1 MEKLVKPITVKHE
14 EFIDNLM
21 SLINGSGLPFFV
33 VESVLSNILR
43 NVSALRQQQYE
54 NDLKR
59 YEQMKDAIENVIKE
73 EAVGDNVQND
83 RKEVQVP

>member
-21 SLINGSGLPFFV
+21 NLINSSGLPFFV

-59 YEQMKDAIENVIKE
+59 YEQMKDAIENVTKE

-83 RKEVQVP
+83 RKEVQVS

>member
-21 SLINGSGLPFFV
+21 SLINTSGLPFFV

-43 NVSALRQQQYE
+43 DVSVLRQQQYE
-54 NDLKR
+54 KDLKR
-59 YEQMKDAIENVIKE
+59 YEQMKDAMKE
-73 EAVGDNVQND
+73 EAVVDNVQND
-83 RKEVQVP
+83 REEVQVP